1 MADTLSYDRDVMVR
15 TAALNKPVR
24 VTLPARAA
32 FDFDT
37 FVKVQRDIFDRLG
50 HSMCVSGFDIRWR
63 FEDDFVVNEKLEILA
78 RG

>member
-1 MADTLSYDRDVMVR
+1 MADTLTLDRDTIMR
-15 TAALNKPVR
+15 TAALQRPVR

-32 FDFDT
+32 YDFDT

-50 HSMCVSGFDIRWR
+50 HSMCVSGFDIRWG
-63 FEDDFVVNEKLEILA
+63 FEDDFVVNEKLEILV